1 MKIYLQFA
9 MKKHL
14 DLFLFLPILIF
25 ILSCREEVTPPAE
38 VKVNRKVFV
47 LGNEAANNT
56 IYSFNWTENGDLSTS
71 KAFSTGGAGTG
82 NPLRSHGSLVT
93 TPDGKFLLAVNAGS
107 SSISV
112 FSISGDELV
121 LTDNQAVS
129 GANPVSITT
138 GNGLVYVLHT
148 GGNGGL
154 TGFSLGSLGKLSVIN
169 GAQVSFGSAGLNPI
183 QVAFSGDF
191 KGLMVTNRDSA
202 SISYYSLNTDGTIAG
217 NSSFTTA
224 GAAPCGISPSSSNSF
239 LVAQQRA
246 DSVGVLHLEIGTSG
260 ISQVGSSFY
269 RQTGISG
276 AVPAILS
283 VPNGKFH
290 YLLNDFNSSISL
302 YTINPANRQ
311 PFLFKQV
318 AAVTPPQPV
327 GIACSK
333 DSRFLFVLSEAY
345 RNISGYAI
353 DPNSGFL
360 DSKRPIGSLPASA
373 TGIAVFVE

>member
-1 MKIYLQFA
+1 

-14 DLFLFLPILIF
+14 ILIPFLSILIF
-25 ILSCREEVTPPAE
+25 ISSCREEVTPPAE
-38 VKVNRKVFV
+38 VKVNRKVYV
-47 LGNEAANNT
+47 LGNEAVNNT

-71 KAFSTGGAGTG
+71 KTFSTAGAGTG
-82 NPLRSHGSLVT
+82 IPLRSHGSLVT

-107 SSISV
+107 SAISV

-154 TGFSLGSLGKLSVIN
+154 TGFSLGGNGKLSVIN

-191 KGLMVTNRDSA
+191 KGLMVTNRDSS

-217 NSSFTTA
+217 YSSFAT
-224 GAAPCGISPSSSNSF
+224 GNAALCGISPSSSNSF

-246 DSVGVLHLEIGTSG
+246 DSIGVVHLAIDTGSV
-260 ISQVGSSFY
+260 SQVGSSFY
-269 RQTGISG
+269 RQTGVFG
-276 AVPAILS
+276 AIPALS
-283 VPNGKFH
+283 SAPNGKFH

-302 YTINPANRQ
+302 FTINPANRQ

-327 GIACSK
+327 AMACSK

-345 RNISGYAI
+345 RNVSGYSI
-353 DPNSGFL
+353 DPNNGFL